1 MDVLVR
7 RRLLVLLGFM
17 AIIIGS
23 FMLMGLGNKFIL
35 FPAEQTE
42 IYVGRLEMPRGTT
55 LEKTEEALE
64 EIVGDIRQSLGDW
77 SKYVNARAGISKMGP
92 SDPKGGTGDIQGL
105 ILIYAS
111 DFAKYNIDDPVF
123 LKKLRQVSSP
133 KAEKLV
139 FEAQIQGPPV
149 GDPINATFRSND
161 VAALDS
167 MIGEVKQELSKVKG
181 VRDLAVDDILGEQ
194 EIKVMIDYAK
204 ADQLG
209 LSVNAIGSAIRT
221 ALSGTM
227 ASQVILNNKEVDL
240 NVRYTDQQ
248 RKSETDISGI
258 HVMDQKGN
266 LVPVST
272 VARTELT
279 NGQYEI
285 KRFDFKRSKTLTGG
299 VDEKVITSQ
308 EAIGILGEVY
318 QRLQPKYPEVSLVFG
333 GQAES
338 TKESMQSL
346 GQAGI
351 LALLGI
357 FGLLVFLFRSYL
369 RPIIIMS
376 TIPLGL
382 IGFSVAFFF
391 HDRPVSFMALIGIIG
406 LAGII
411 VNSGIVLISFIEDLR
426 AEGKMELHEILVKAS
441 GMRLRAVLVTSLTT
455 ISGLLPTAYGIGGS
469 DSMLVPMT
477 LAMAWGLTS
486 GTILTLVWV
495 PCAYALLED
504 WNGLLRKIPFL
515 RKLAISNE
523 IV

>member
-1 MDVLVR
+1 M
-7 RRLLVLLGFM
+7 
-17 AIIIGS
+17 
-23 FMLMGLGNKFIL
+23 
-35 FPAEQTE
+35 
-42 IYVGRLEMPRGTT
+42 
-55 LEKTEEALE
+55 
-64 EIVGDIRQSLGDW
+64 
-77 SKYVNARAGISKMGP
+77 
-92 SDPKGGTGDIQGL
+92 
-105 ILIYAS
+105 
-111 DFAKYNIDDPVF
+111 
-123 LKKLRQVSSP
+123 
-133 KAEKLV
+133 
-139 FEAQIQGPPV
+139 
-149 GDPINATFRSND
+149 
-161 VAALDS
+161 
-167 MIGEVKQELSKVKG
+167 
-181 VRDLAVDDILGEQ
+181 
-194 EIKVMIDYAK
+194 
-204 ADQLG
+204 
-209 LSVNAIGSAIRT
+209 
-221 ALSGTM
+221 
-227 ASQVILNNKEVDL
+227 
-240 NVRYTDQQ
+240 
-248 RKSETDISGI
+248 
-258 HVMDQKGN
+258 
-266 LVPVST
+266 
-272 VARTELT
+272 
-279 NGQYEI
+279 
-285 KRFDFKRSKTLTGG
+285 
-299 VDEKVITSQ
+299 
-308 EAIGILGEVY
+308 Y

-515 RKLAISNE
+515 RKLAISHE
-523 IV
+523 SV